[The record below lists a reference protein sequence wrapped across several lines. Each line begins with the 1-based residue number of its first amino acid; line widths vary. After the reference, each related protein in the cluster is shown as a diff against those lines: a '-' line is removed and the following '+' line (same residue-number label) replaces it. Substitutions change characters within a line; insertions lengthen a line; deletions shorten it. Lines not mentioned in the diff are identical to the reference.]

1 MILRLWY
8 YLRGY
13 VIVEVNGKKISKFI
27 NFILHHNIM
36 VWDVVK
42 QGENLYFKTY
52 IPTFKNIRPYLR
64 KSGCRARVSKKVG
77 IPFILNKYK
86 KRKIFASGI
95 ALFMMI
101 LWVLSSFV
109 WLVDVEGTIRLKEE
123 DIIESLEIA
132 GYATGK
138 IKSKMDLREA
148 EKYILKK
155 YPDIVWTGITYEGTR
170 MLVQVAEAIPKP
182 SINEKEESPTTIV
195 AKKDALITYIATSKG
210 KPTVKVGDVVKKGE
224 VLISGEMPIGAEDES
239 LYYSSSK
246 GVVKGKTIYTA
257 ISKVPLLEERKQYLS
272 NSSEHVSLEVLG
284 TDITLYNG
292 NYLNGNFDVTTKF
305 HQLSITKNF
314 PLPIGVKIETRT
326 PYKKVYHTTSV
337 DEAKA
342 KIYNTLCQ
350 DIESRIASE
359 AKVLDKEINYKQ
371 EGKIISGILKVT
383 VEEEIGYELEV
394 SKANDLI
401 AKGD

>member
-342 KIYNTLCQ
+342 KIYNNLCQ